1 MPWIWANTQQ
11 GNFIEFENLLGEPL
25 REGKKA
31 GVAMPTLEVLYQL
44 AKAVQW
50 RNMEK
55 KGMVE
60 VPKKKSKDLAKIGND
75 V

>member
-1 MPWIWANTQQ
+1 
-11 GNFIEFENLLGEPL
+11 
-25 REGKKA
+25 
-31 GVAMPTLEVLYQL
+31 MPTLGVLYQL

-60 VPKKKSKDLAKIGND
+60 IPKKK
-75 V
+75 